1 MSNRDQNTA
10 VEGPPTTADEDRLLR
25 YVDGRLDNDTE
36 VKLTARIAGEP
47 ALRRRVTA
55 DRNADTIV
63 RAAFDPVLDEPMPLR
78 LRYARYEQGGS
89 MRRTAAGLFI
99 ALCLGAAIGW
109 FASEN
114 GFTINEQLDSLPAS
128 AVQAH
133 RTFVVEKRHPVEVA
147 ATEEAHLVQWL
158 TRRVGAPVKAPDLSR
173 FGYALMGGRLLPATN
188 SPAAQLM
195 YETREGRRLTLYLAP
210 EIGQDETAFRYIEAT
225 GVAGFWWREE
235 GLGYAMLAEG
245 DKDNLLPIARGVW
258 EALQHEG

>member
-1 MSNRDQNTA
+1 MSDRDQNA
-10 VEGPPTTADEDRLLR
+10 VVDDPPTTADEDRLLR

-36 VKLTARIAGEP
+36 VKLTTRIAGEP

-55 DRNADTIV
+55 DRNADTII

-89 MRRTAAGLFI
+89 LRRTAAGLFI

-109 FASEN
+109 FAATN
-114 GFTINEQLDSLPAS
+114 GFSINDGLESLPAS

-133 RTFVVEKRHPVEVA
+133 RTFAVEKRHPVEVA
-147 ATEEAHLVQWL
+147 ASEEAHLVQWL
-158 TRRVGAPVKAPDLSR
+158 TRRVGAPVKAPDLSH
-173 FGYALMGGRLLPATN
+173 FGYTLMGGRLLPAAN

-195 YETREGRRLTLYLAP
+195 YETREGRRLTLYLEP
-210 EIGQDETAFRYIEAT
+210 EIGQDETAFRFIEAT

-245 DKDNLLPIARGVW
+245 NKDNLLPIARNIW
-258 EALQHEG
+258 ETLQRDG